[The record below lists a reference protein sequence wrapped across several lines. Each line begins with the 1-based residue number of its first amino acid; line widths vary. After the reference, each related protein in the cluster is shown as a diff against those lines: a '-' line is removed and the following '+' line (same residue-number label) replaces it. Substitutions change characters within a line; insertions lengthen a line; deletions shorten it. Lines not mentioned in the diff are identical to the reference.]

1 MKLSEVIKELEDKG
15 GIKDYYLH
23 HEYDTGEL
31 ELNIEFD
38 NNIADKILKENNI
51 KEIESSAFWE

>member
-15 GIKDYYLH
+15 GIKDYYSH
-23 HEYDTGEL
+23 CQYYTGEL

-51 KEIESSAFWE
+51 KEIESCAFWE